1 MLNSAGGRSSHSSQQ
16 RRTNYTNEYL
26 TQHRINSPVY
36 NSSNQLPFRNQER
49 NQNCTNH
56 R

>member
-16 RRTNYTNEYL
+16 RRKNYPDDIL
-26 TQHRINSPVY
+26 TQQRINSPVY
-36 NSSNQLPFRNQER
+36 NSSNQLSFRNQE
-49 NQNCTNH
+49 QSQSYTNH